1 MAAYCRKG
9 WRVGLENHPVIARA
23 FVLMTMTLAHYG
35 PCYVEQI
42 QRYCV
47 QVA

>member
-9 WRVGLENHPVIARA
+9 WRVGLENRPVIARA
-23 FVLMTMTLAHYG
+23 FVLITMTLAQNG
-35 PCYVEQI
+35 PCYEEQT

-47 QVA
+47 QVV